1 MPKASGYRPPRGKR
15 RNAVAV
21 ETPVALIADWRGLAG
36 PAISLALAR
45 CDYSLLI
52 NGPEDE
58 IFSLQTGEFGG
69 KILALPFDYQDEQA
83 VEHVFSAGIDI
94 FGRVDI
100 LVNNIYRWNDA
111 ALGDITDE
119 MWDEVLNHNLKGS
132 FYVARAAA
140 RLMQALEY
148 GKIINVTM
156 TSAYTGAH
164 TQFAASCAAIHSLTR
179 SMARELAPLV
189 RVNTVACG
197 LVEEPWIQEGG
208 PELREALTKSV
219 PLGRLCQTEDV
230 AEAVAYLATGADF
243 MTGQMLVI
251 DGGETMR

>member
-1 MPKASGYRPPRGKR
+1 MSH
-15 RNAVAV
+15 
-21 ETPVALIADWRGLAG
+21 PVALVADWRGLAG

-45 CDYSLLI
+45 CDFSLLI

-58 IFSLQTGEFGG
+58 IFSLQTGEYEG
-69 KILALPFDYQDEQA
+69 KVLGCPFDYTSEQA
-83 VEHVFSAGIDI
+83 VEQAFSVALDI
-94 FGRVDI
+94 FGHVDV

-111 ALGDITDE
+111 ALSDITDE
-119 MWDEVLNHNLKGS
+119 MWEEVITHNVKGG
-132 FYVARAAA
+132 FYVCRAAA

-148 GKIINVTM
+148 GKIINLTM

-164 TQFAASCAAIHSLTR
+164 TQFAATCAAVHSLSR
-179 SMARELAPLV
+179 SLARELAPWV

-197 LVEEPWIQEGG
+197 LIDEPWIDDGG
-208 PELREALTKSV
+208 PELREVLTKNI
-219 PLGRLCQTEDV
+219 PLRRLCQTDDV

-243 MTGQMLVI
+243 MTGQMLVV